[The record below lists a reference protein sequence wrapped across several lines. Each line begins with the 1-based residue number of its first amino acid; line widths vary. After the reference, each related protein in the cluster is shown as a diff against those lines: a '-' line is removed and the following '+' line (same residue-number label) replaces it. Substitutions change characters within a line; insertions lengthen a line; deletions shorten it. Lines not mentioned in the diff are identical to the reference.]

1 MAIIN
6 VDDAYILNETGA
18 QVDKTT
24 GIPFKNESLTEAEAA
39 QARANIRAGGSNR
52 NLLDNWYFVGGGSQL
67 GDGVA
72 PINQRGQTSYAGVVN
87 GMDRWRGWTAQ
98 STVTLQADGVHLTGT
113 GNIGFISFLP
123 TTFRTYLQNQTVT
136 LSVLFTDG
144 TLLTQTAALG
154 TADAWIG
161 GVGANGIRVEFA
173 FASAPYFLI
182 YNTAGQSFGVVAA
195 KLEKGSVSTLANDP
209 PPDFGEEL
217 EKCLRY
223 LWVWK
228 LPAYNFSGVVLYA
241 GTATEGTIVLTAPV
255 PMREGTPTV
264 AFTNTLYFGAGGTIS
279 SVSWAAIRNNR
290 VTIACATSGGM
301 TSGNLY
307 PTNAGASDVTIT
319 VSNEP

>member
-39 QARANIRAGGSNR
+39 QARANIGAGGSND

-67 GDGVA
+67 GDGIF
-72 PINQRGQTSYAGVVN
+72 PINQRGQTSYGN
-87 GMDRWRGWTAQ
+87 GQTFDRWKLSAGG
-98 STVTLQADGVHLTGT
+98 TVTLTQNGITFNGLLFQKKALDLVVGETYTLSRQTQTGEVVSLTGVVPST
-113 GNIGFISFLP
+113 EGWMIGS
-123 TTFRTYLQNQTVT
+123 N
-136 LSVLFTDG
+136 
-144 TLLTQTAALG
+144 A
-154 TADAWIG
+154 
-161 GVGANGIRVEFA
+161 
-173 FASAPYFLI
+173 
-182 YNTAGQSFGVVAA
+182 FGVYFRPSTKVCDIQIWGDYSLRAM
-195 KLEKGSVSTLANDP
+195 KLEKGTVSTLANDP

-241 GTATEGTIVLTAPV
+241 STATYGVIVLPAPV
-255 PMREGTPTV
+255 QMREGTPTV
-264 AFTNTLYFGAGGTIS
+264 AFTNTLYFGAGGTIN
-279 SVSWAAIRNNR
+279 SVSWAAIKNNR

-319 VSNEP
+319 VSHEL